1 MGYATP
7 KHKVVLN
14 IEKREKIDLVQ
25 DCRPRYVDPV
35 LLPSVK
41 ELTLVEKMSKVSKMV
56 YTCSELLCVLNCFL
70 YFSKVI
76 CLFFLPFFLYAPI
89 GGGLKTETGAAATP
103 GAGNAAQHRR
113 GARANGTRC
122 WRPQSIRRPA
132 RRQSPSK
139 CCRLH
144 HR

>member
-41 ELTLVEKMSKVSKMV
+41 ELTLVEKMSKVCEMD
-56 YTCSELLCVLNCFL
+56 L
-70 YFSKVI
+70 YLPVALFSVSNAQRRFCPLI
-76 CLFFLPFFLYAPI
+76 CLSSQPFLFLCAD
-89 GGGLKTETGAAATP
+89 
-103 GAGNAAQHRR
+103 RR
-113 GARANGTRC
+113 R
-122 WRPQSIRRPA
+122 I
-132 RRQSPSK
+132 
-139 CCRLH
+139 
-144 HR
+144 

>member
-41 ELTLVEKMSKVSKMV
+41 ELTLVEKMSKVG
-56 YTCSELLCVLNCFL
+56 FL
-70 YFSKVI
+70 TLQRS
-76 CLFFLPFFLYAPI
+76 L
-89 GGGLKTETGAAATP
+89 
-103 GAGNAAQHRR
+103 
-113 GARANGTRC
+113 
-122 WRPQSIRRPA
+122 
-132 RRQSPSK
+132 
-139 CCRLH
+139 
-144 HR
+144 

>member
-41 ELTLVEKMSKVSKMV
+41 ELTLVEKMSKVGNMV
-56 YTCSELLCVLNCFL
+56 YICSELLCVLNYFL
-70 YFSKVI
+70 CFSKVI
-76 CLFFLPFFLYAPI
+76 CLISLPFFPI
-89 GGGLKTETGAAATP
+89 CTD
-103 GAGNAAQHRR
+103 RR
-113 GARANGTRC
+113 RT
-122 WRPQSIRRPA
+122 
-132 RRQSPSK
+132 
-139 CCRLH
+139 
-144 HR
+144 

>member
-41 ELTLVEKMSKVSKMV
+41 ELTLVEKMSKVS
-56 YTCSELLCVLNCFL
+56 
-70 YFSKVI
+70 
-76 CLFFLPFFLYAPI
+76 
-89 GGGLKTETGAAATP
+89 
-103 GAGNAAQHRR
+103 
-113 GARANGTRC
+113 
-122 WRPQSIRRPA
+122 
-132 RRQSPSK
+132 
-139 CCRLH
+139 
-144 HR
+144 